1 MLEKRNIH
9 RELGKE
15 MERGMREEEEKTTK
29 TACFLSPLFLS
40 LPFTIFLTLLQ
51 GSHHFK
57 ETKPHSFPLFSL
69 SSLIFLFFPPK
80 GERTKLKREKM
91 ASIIE

>member
-1 MLEKRNIH
+1 MFPDKMLEKRNIH

-40 LPFTIFLTLLQ
+40 LPFYNLSHSLTRQ
-51 GSHHFK
+51 
-57 ETKPHSFPLFSL
+57 PSL
-69 SSLIFLFFPPK
+69 
-80 GERTKLKREKM
+80 
-91 ASIIE
+91 